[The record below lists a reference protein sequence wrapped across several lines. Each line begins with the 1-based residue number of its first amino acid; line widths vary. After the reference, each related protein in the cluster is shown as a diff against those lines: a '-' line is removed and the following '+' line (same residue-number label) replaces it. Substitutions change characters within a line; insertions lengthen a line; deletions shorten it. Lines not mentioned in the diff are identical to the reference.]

1 MYPHLSHMAL
11 DYLCIPATSINIEH
25 LFSIGWVLMPYLHNC
40 LSSQTTHV
48 LLCLGH
54 WSKLGLIKD
63 EDLHKVISEQ
73 PELPGDDLAELELA
87 DCDLI
92 HRYLVVRS

>member
-11 DYLCIPATSINIEH
+11 NYLCIPATSIDVKC
-25 LFSIGWVLMPYLHNC
+25 LFSKGRVLMPYLCNC
-40 LSSQTTHV
+40 LSSQTMHV

-63 EDLHKVISEQ
+63 EDPHKVISEQ

-87 DCDLI
+87 DGWDKI
-92 HRYLVVRS
+92 VT